1 MIELEE
7 AQEFV
12 FGKCSKLSAEEG
24 EISKSRGLVLAET
37 VISNDDIPPF
47 PNTAIDGYAVRAS
60 DTESEP
66 VEFFN
71 VTVRKSVHQ
80 TVSAQTLYATWL
92 AWPKRHVDPMIG
104 GGGWR

>member
-12 FGKCSKLSAEEG
+12 FGKCSKLSAEEV

-47 PNTAIDGYAVRAS
+47 PNTAMDGYAVRAS
-60 DTESEP
+60 DTESAP
-66 VEFFN
+66 VELK
-71 VTVRKSVHQ
+71 VIG
-80 TVSAQTLYATWL
+80 TLPA
-92 AWPKRHVDPMIG
+92 
-104 GGGWR
+104 GWIR